1 MRSFCGH
8 EPRLERKSV
17 RKGRP
22 IFLRFRLLRGLKR
35 ELLEAVARRNPG
47 LHREF
52 ISEFIIESNKCK

>member
-1 MRSFCGH
+1 MSSFCGH

-17 RKGRP
+17 RKGRR

-35 ELLEAVARRNPG
+35 ELLEAVARRNPR

-52 ISEFIIESNKCK
+52 LSEFIIEVHKRK